1 MKKLQNTI
9 CGAIEMLF
17 ATLSKEE
24 QVSLMVELYY
34 SMYDSQK
41 DQFLENTENA

>member
-1 MKKLQNTI
+1 MTKQSNAIYTTI
-9 CGAIEMLF
+9 SQLF
-17 ATLSKEE
+17 TTLSKEE